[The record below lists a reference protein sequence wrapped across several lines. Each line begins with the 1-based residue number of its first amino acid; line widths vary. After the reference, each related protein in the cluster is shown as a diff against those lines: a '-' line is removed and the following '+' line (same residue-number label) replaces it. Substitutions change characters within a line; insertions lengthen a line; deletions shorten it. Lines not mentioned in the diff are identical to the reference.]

1 MRARASRAEYG
12 RRMTRVLDFIDAH
25 LDAALELRVLAEVA
39 HFSPFHF
46 HRLFMAW
53 VGQTLGDYL
62 RQRRLEAGALQL
74 ADAPRMSVLE
84 VALAVGFG
92 SGEAFSRAFKLRFGC
107 TPTEWRRDQDG
118 AWALELGAIRHVWA
132 DRQAR
137 RRALTTVLADGAVDV
152 RLLTLAPV
160 QVARLRYVG
169 PMGPGVGL
177 FWRKQVYPWIEA
189 NRLVGYARY
198 GIGLDDPN
206 VTPAAQCRY
215 DACVEISGAVP
226 AGAVAAT
233 LPGGRYAVLRFN
245 GSAATVTEAWGMLF
259 GQWLPASGMQMDQRP
274 CVEHY
279 PPSLPLDQGEDFACE
294 LCMPVVAL

>member
-1 MRARASRAEYG
+1 
-12 RRMTRVLDFIDAH
+12 MTRVLDFIDAH
-25 LDAALELRVLAEVA
+25 LESALELRVLADVA

-62 RQRRLEAGALQL
+62 RQRRLEAGALRL
-74 ADAPRMSVLE
+74 ADVPEMNVLE

-92 SGEAFSRAFKLRFGC
+92 SGEAFSRAFKSRFGC
-107 TPTEWRRDQDG
+107 TPSEWRRGQAG
-118 AWALELGAIRHVWA
+118 AWALELGAIRHAWA
-132 DRQAR
+132 ERSAR
-137 RRALTTVLADGAVDV
+137 RRSFRTVLAEGAVDV
-152 RLLTLAPV
+152 RLLTLAAV

-169 PMGPGVGL
+169 PLGPGVGL

-189 NRLVGYARY
+189 HGLVGHARY
-198 GIGLDDPN
+198 GIGLDDPS

-215 DACVEISGAVP
+215 DACVEVSGTVP

-233 LPGGRYAVLRFN
+233 LPGGSYAVLRFN
-245 GSAATVTEAWGMLF
+245 GSAATVTDAWSMLF

-274 CVEHY
+274 CIEHY
-279 PPSLPLDQGEDFACE
+279 PPALPLDQGDDFACE